1 MTANRKLRRAQQA
14 RKQRAPQNAAAGA
27 RQPLHLDKEELRRQ
41 SSAERFAREGSELL
55 WVRLLGWEGERLR
68 RARMLDAIH
77 DGALWKQAAA
87 SAESSVPP
95 YRPSGALGP
104 LATREQGLAAKLT
117 AEKLD
122 AAVDVWLRS
131 GDDYHPKQPA
141 PKWQFL
147 AELCAEL
154 GLGEVTPLQLQ
165 DDWEL
170 WVSLAFASEPRVA
183 AMEALRAAENQLASL
198 GEITQG
204 EHLKAAANAVRAIW
218 SALAYADD
226 TTFKRVRSWSDDWL
240 GALAER
246 SGSSGSG
253 SDGGDH

>member
-14 RKQRAPQNAAAGA
+14 RKQRAPVQAPTGVRA
-27 RQPLHLDKEELRRQ
+27 PVHLDKAKLRRQ

-55 WVRLLGWEGERLR
+55 WVRLLAWEGQRLS
-68 RARMLDAIH
+68 RARLLDAVH
-77 DGALWKQAAA
+77 DAALWKQAAA
-87 SAESSVPP
+87 ESDQVPP
-95 YRPSGALGP
+95 YQASGALAP
-104 LATREQGLAAKLT
+104 LAAREKELAGKLS

-122 AAVDVWLRS
+122 AAVEVWRRS

-147 AELCAEL
+147 AELSMEL
-154 GLGEVTPLQLQ
+154 ELGEVTALELQE
-165 DDWEL
+165 DWEL
-170 WVSLAFASEPRVA
+170 WISLAFASEPRVV
-183 AMEALRAAENQLASL
+183 AMEALRTAENHLASL
-198 GEITQG
+198 GEITHG

-218 SALAYADD
+218 SGLAYGDE

-240 GALAER
+240 ASLAER

-253 SDGGDH
+253 SEGGDQ